1 MLRPSTR
8 ATWKPKVTI
17 SVAYTAADRSVWT
30 ADTISRATRRHA
42 RSPGTA
48 AGAAA
53 TAGIGS
59 RVSESADVSGVADVS
74 NVTGVSNVA
83 DVSNV
88 FNVPSGGIA
97 SPIGACGFSKGSF
110 I

>member
-17 SVAYTAADRSVWT
+17 SVAYTAADKSVWT
-30 ADTISRATRRHA
+30 PDAISRATRRHA

-48 AGAAA
+48 AGATA

-59 RVSESADVSGVADVS
+59 GVSESAEDVSDVD
-74 NVTGVSNVA
+74 VSNVA

-88 FNVPSGGIA
+88 SNAFNGADVSNVSWGGTA
-97 SPIGACGFSKGSF
+97 SPIGAC
-110 I
+110 